1 MRPRVVEGLAH
12 VLIVTENEAQICLL
26 PNYCFLCP
34 DITSKCHIYFKKNSS
49 MVTQKEERKKKKSE
63 HLEIALAGSTLYLT
77 FRRNE
82 ENEMAKVHFL
92 IGWRK
97 NK

>member
-49 MVTQKEERKKKKSE
+49 MVTQKEELLVK
-63 HLEIALAGSTLYLT
+63 LVICAYFLTWLVLALRDT
-77 FRRNE
+77 
-82 ENEMAKVHFL
+82 
-92 IGWRK
+92 
-97 NK
+97 